1 MVTGPSRLLQ
11 RALESTTV
19 AQISMPSGKTH
30 LKIEAII
37 LVLWAG
43 LSVIFVLKE
52 WITISQT
59 LLFFGAY
66 VFSMLLMS
74 PDLDLSKS
82 DAFSRWG
89 PFRWIWFPYAWIF
102 RHRQLSHHPLLG
114 PLSRI
119 AYIAILALAVTI
131 IYLVTTGRSELRFRL
146 PAAAILPVFLGLYMP
161 NIEHILADRI
171 STAHRRKRRRRQ
183 L

>member
-1 MVTGPSRLLQ
+1 
-11 RALESTTV
+11 
-19 AQISMPSGKTH
+19 MPSGKTH
-30 LKIEAII
+30 LKIEAMI

-43 LSVIFVLKE
+43 LSVGLMLKE

-66 VFSMLLMS
+66 VFSMFLMS

-82 DAFSRWG
+82 DAFGRWG
-89 PFRWIWFPYAWIF
+89 LLRWIWFPYAWIF
-102 RHRQLSHHPLLG
+102 RHRQMSHHPLLG

-119 AYIAILALAVTI
+119 LYIGILVLAGTFV
-131 IYLVTTGRSELRFRL
+131 YLVSTGNPGPRLRL
-146 PAAAILPVFLGLYMP
+146 SAVVMLPVFLGLYLP

-171 STAHRRKRRRRQ
+171 STARRRKRRRRQ

>member
-1 MVTGPSRLLQ
+1 
-11 RALESTTV
+11 
-19 AQISMPSGKTH
+19 MPSGKTH
-30 LKIEAII
+30 LKIEAMI

-43 LSVIFVLKE
+43 LSVVLVMKE

-59 LLFFGAY
+59 LLFFAAY
-66 VFSMLLMS
+66 VFSMFLMS

-89 PFRWIWFPYAWIF
+89 LLRWIWFPYAWIF
-102 RHRQLSHHPLLG
+102 RHRQMSHHPLWG

-119 AYIAILALAVTI
+119 LYIAILVFAASF
-131 IYLVTTGRSELRFRL
+131 IYLVMTGNPVLRFEL
-146 PAAAILPVFLGLYMP
+146 PAVVILPVFLGLYMP

-171 STAHRRKRRRRQ
+171 STARRSKRRRRQ